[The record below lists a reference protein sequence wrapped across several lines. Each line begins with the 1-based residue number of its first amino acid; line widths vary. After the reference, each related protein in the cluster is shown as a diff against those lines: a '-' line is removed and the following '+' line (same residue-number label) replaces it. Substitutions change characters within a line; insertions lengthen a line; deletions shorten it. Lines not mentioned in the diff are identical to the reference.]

1 MKHLHFSALTIATLA
16 LGIVAAEAD
25 PVQLTADQ
33 IGVVEQTIRSLLKD
47 QTNVSFGKPGAATN
61 STGSIVVCGRYNAK
75 SGFAG
80 YPGETAYRGQFDSA
94 DTGTKYLPAFDI
106 ITMPENQSETDDLVK
121 RCASLGV
128 DVPPIGK

>member
-1 MKHLHFSALTIATLA
+1 MNRLHVSILTIGTLA
-16 LGIVAAEAD
+16 LGIIAAEAK

-33 IGVVEQTIRSLLKD
+33 IGVIEQTIRYLLQD
-47 QTNVSFGKPGAATN
+47 RTNVLFGKPAATT
-61 STGSIVVCGRYNAK
+61 SPTGSIIVCGRYNAK

-80 YPGETAYRGQFDSA
+80 YSGETAYRGQFDSA

-106 ITMPENQSETDDLVK
+106 ITMPENQSETDDLIK